1 VNVKLAIFN
10 SLLQKYKKK
19 PQIGYY
25 FSGLIYSLPNHK
37 HCHFSPFI
45 KYFFILGLP
54 YVLKNTSLRMA
65 RLNLLEETRFEK
77 LPVSVFDNPAT
88 ASVNVANRIAALIKE
103 KQAHNQTAVLGLAT
117 GATPV
122 AVYAELVRL
131 HREEQLSFYNVI
143 TFNLDE
149 YYPMKPGT
157 EQSYVT
163 FMNEHLFNHI
173 DIPKGNINIP
183 DGTLPLED
191 IPAFC
196 LAYEHEIGKLG
207 GLDIQILGIGR
218 TGHIGFNEPGS
229 APNSGTRLV
238 TLDDLTRR
246 DAARDFGGKSFVPAK
261 AITMGIGTIFK
272 ARQII
277 LMAWNKK
284 KASIIKKAVEG
295 EISSDVPATFL
306 QLSQHVEFILDQ
318 DAASMLTRFD
328 TPWLVKDCIWDE
340 KLIRKAVIWL
350 ANTLQKPILKL
361 TEEDFNNHGMAQ
373 LAIEKGPVYNIN
385 IHIFNKL
392 QHTITGWPGG
402 KPHADDSQRP
412 ERAEPAKKRVIIFSP
427 HPDDDVISMGGTF
440 IRLVDQQHDVHV
452 AYQTSGNT
460 AVWDDDALRFVEF
473 SIDFAQKMSLDSQ
486 DLKGIYTNMRSFME
500 SKQPNQVDTAEIQS
514 VKGLIR
520 KGEATAAARYCGLS
534 DDHIHFM
541 ALPFYE
547 TGKNQKNPVSQ
558 LDIDQ
563 TISLLK
569 KIKPEQ
575 IFAAGDF
582 EDPHGTHIVCF
593 NIILS
598 AMIQLRKTE
607 SWAQDCWLWM
617 YRGAWLEFD
626 THEIEMAVPL
636 SPQELMKKKYA
647 IFKHQSQKDRAVF
660 PGDDA
665 REFWER
671 AEDRNR
677 ETAKAYDELGL
688 AEYEAME
695 AFVRWKF

>member
-1 VNVKLAIFN
+1 
-10 SLLQKYKKK
+10 
-19 PQIGYY
+19 
-25 FSGLIYSLPNHK
+25 
-37 HCHFSPFI
+37 
-45 KYFFILGLP
+45 
-54 YVLKNTSLRMA
+54 MA

-77 LPVSVFDNPAT
+77 LPVSVFDSPAS
-88 ASVNVANRIAALIKE
+88 ASLHVARRIAALIRA
-103 KQAHNQTAVLGLAT
+103 KQASREQAVIGLAT

-131 HREEQLSFYNVI
+131 HREEQLSFSNVI

-149 YYPMKPGT
+149 YYPMQPDT
-157 EQSYVT
+157 AQSYVT
-163 FMNEHLFNHI
+163 FMNENLFNHV
-173 DIPKGNINIP
+173 DIPREQIHIP
-183 DGTLPLED
+183 DGTLELEQ

-196 LAYEHEIGKLG
+196 LDYERKIGELG

-246 DAARDFGGKSFVPAK
+246 DAARDFGGKEFVPAK

-272 ARQII
+272 AREII
-277 LMAWNKK
+277 LMAWNRK
-284 KASIIKKAVEG
+284 KAAIIKKAVEG
-295 EISSDVPATFL
+295 EMSGEVPATYL
-306 QLSQHVEFILDQ
+306 QLSDHVEFILDQ

-328 TPWLVKDCIWDE
+328 TPWMVKDCTWTAD
-340 KLIRKAVIWL
+340 LTRKAVIWL
-350 ANTLQKPILKL
+350 ANTLNKPVLKL
-361 TEEDFNNHGMAQ
+361 TEDDYNNHGMAQ
-373 LAIEKGPVYNIN
+373 LAVEKGPVYQIN
-385 IHIFNKL
+385 IHVFNKL

-412 ERAEPAKKRVIIFSP
+412 ERAEPPQKRVLIFSP

-473 SIDFAQKMSLDSQ
+473 SIGFAEKTGHDQQEMRNLYRDMRTFLQQK
-486 DLKGIYTNMRSFME
+486 T
-500 SKQPNQVDTAEIQS
+500 PNQPDTIAIQQ

-520 KGEATAAARYCGLS
+520 KGEAIAGARYCGVP

-541 ALPFYE
+541 ELPFYE
-547 TGKNQKNPVSQ
+547 SGKNTKNPVTR
-558 LDIDQ
+558 LDVEQ
-563 TISLLK
+563 TAALLQQV
-569 KIKPEQ
+569 KPHQ

-593 NIILS
+593 NIILA
-598 AMIQLRKTE
+598 AMNELRLTE
-607 SWAQDCWLWM
+607 AWPQDCWLWM
-617 YRGAWLEFD
+617 YRGAWHEFD

-636 SPQELMKKKYA
+636 SPQELLKKKYA

-677 ETAKAYDELGL
+677 ETARAYDALGL

>member
-1 VNVKLAIFN
+1 
-10 SLLQKYKKK
+10 
-19 PQIGYY
+19 
-25 FSGLIYSLPNHK
+25 
-37 HCHFSPFI
+37 
-45 KYFFILGLP
+45 
-54 YVLKNTSLRMA
+54 MA

-77 LPVSVFDNPAT
+77 LPVSVFDNPKE
-88 ASVNVANRIAALIKE
+88 ASLSVAQRIARIIKT
-103 KQAHNQTAVLGLAT
+103 KQQNNEMAVLGLAT

-122 AVYAELVRL
+122 LVYGELVRM
-131 HREEQLSFYNVI
+131 HREEGLSFKNVI

-149 YYPMKPGT
+149 YYPMAP
-157 EQSYVT
+157 EAAQSYVS
-163 FMNEHLFNHI
+163 FMNDNLFDHI
-173 DIPKGNINIP
+173 DIDKTNVNIP
-183 DGTLPLED
+183 DGTLRLED

-196 LAYEHEIGKLG
+196 LAYEKKIGDLG

-246 DAARDFGGKSFVPAK
+246 DAARDFGGKSYVPTK

-272 ARQII
+272 AREII
-277 LMAWNKK
+277 LMAWNRK

-295 EISSDVPATFL
+295 EISSEVPATYL
-306 QLSQHVEFILDQ
+306 QLSEHVEFILDQ
-318 DAASMLTRFD
+318 DAASLLTRFD
-328 TPWLVKDCIWDE
+328 TPWMVKDCVWDD
-340 KLIRKAVIWL
+340 IITRKAVIWL
-350 ANTLQKPILKL
+350 ANFLKKPVLKL
-361 TEEDFNNHGMAQ
+361 TEDDYNNHGMAQ
-373 LAIEKGPVYNIN
+373 LALDNGPVYNIN

-402 KPHADDSQRP
+402 KPNADDSQRP
-412 ERAEPAKKRVIIFSP
+412 ERAEPSKKRSVIFSP

-440 IRLVDQQHDVHV
+440 IRLVDQQHEVHV

-473 SIDFAQKMSLDSQ
+473 SIDFSEKMGMERS
-486 DLKGIYTNMRSFME
+486 DLKTLYQNMRSFME
-500 SKQPNQVDTAEIQS
+500 QKQPNQVDTPEIQT
-514 VKGLIR
+514 VKGLVR
-520 KGEATAAARYCGLS
+520 KGEAIAGARYCGLD

-547 TGKNQKNPVSQ
+547 SGKNQKNPVTDLDVQ
-558 LDIDQ
+558 LTMD
-563 TISLLK
+563 LLQ
-569 KIKPEQ
+569 KIQPHQ
-575 IFAAGDF
+575 VFAAGDF

-593 NIILS
+593 NIVIE
-598 AMIQLRKTE
+598 ALRRLAKTE
-607 SWAQDCWLWM
+607 SWVNDCWVWM
-617 YRGAWLEFD
+617 YRGAWKEFE

-636 SPQELMKKKYA
+636 SPQEVERKKFA

-665 REFWER
+665 REFWKR

-677 ETAKAYDELGL
+677 ETAKSYDELGL

-695 AFVRWKF
+695 AFVRYKF

>member
-1 VNVKLAIFN
+1 
-10 SLLQKYKKK
+10 
-19 PQIGYY
+19 
-25 FSGLIYSLPNHK
+25 
-37 HCHFSPFI
+37 
-45 KYFFILGLP
+45 
-54 YVLKNTSLRMA
+54 MA

-77 LPVSVFDNPAT
+77 LPVTVFKNSKE
-88 ASVNVANRIAALIKE
+88 ASINVAHRIAEIIKA
-103 KQAHNQTAVLGLAT
+103 KKAQKLNAVLGLAT
-117 GATPV
+117 GATPI

-131 HREEQLSFYNVI
+131 HKEEGLSFKNVI

-149 YYPMKPGT
+149 YYPMQPDAV
-157 EQSYVT
+157 QSYVY

-173 DIPKGNINIP
+173 DIDKNNVHIP
-183 DGTLPLED
+183 DGTLALED

-196 LAYEHEIGKLG
+196 LAYERKITEAG
-207 GLDIQILGIGR
+207 GLDMQILGIGR

-246 DAARDFGGKSFVPAK
+246 DASRDFGGKSFVPTK

-272 ARQII
+272 AREIV
-277 LMAWNKK
+277 LMAWNGK

-295 EISSDVPATFL
+295 EISSEVPATYL
-306 QLSQHVEFILDQ
+306 QLSENVEFILDE
-318 DAASMLTRFD
+318 DAACLLTRFD
-328 TPWLVKDCIWDE
+328 TPWLVKDCVWTE
-340 KLIRKAVIWL
+340 KLTRKAVIWL
-350 ANTLQKPILKL
+350 AKLLKKPILKL
-361 TEEDFNNHGMAQ
+361 TEDDYNNNGMAQ
-373 LAIEKGPVYNIN
+373 LAVEKGPVYNIN

-402 KPHADDSQRP
+402 KPKADDSQRP
-412 ERAEPAKKRVIIFSP
+412 ERALPDKKRVMIFSP

-440 IRLVDQQHDVHV
+440 IRLVDQGHDVHV

-473 SIDFAQKMSLDSQ
+473 NIDFAEKMGMEQPSM
-486 DLKGIYTNMRSFME
+486 KEIYAKMRDFIA
-500 SKQPNQVDTAEIQS
+500 KKHPNQVDPPAMQT

-520 KGEATAAARYCGLS
+520 KGEAIAGARYCGVA

-547 TGKNQKNPVSQ
+547 SGKNQKNPVTE
-558 LDIDQ
+558 LDIVL
-563 TISLLK
+563 TMELLQK
-569 KIKPEQ
+569 TKPHQ

-593 NIILS
+593 NIILK
-598 AMIQLRKTE
+598 ALKRLKKTE
-607 SWAQDCWLWM
+607 AWVNDCWLWL

-636 SPQELMKKKYA
+636 SPQEVERKKYA

-665 REFWER
+665 REFWKR
-671 AEDRNR
+671 AEDRNS
-677 ETAKAYDELGL
+677 ETAKTYDDLGL
-688 AEYEAME
+688 ANYEAME
-695 AFVRWKF
+695 AFVRYKF